1 MRVGE
6 RDLPDRHQKECPKS
20 LDRRKIQ
27 GKEKTC
33 CLLVY
38 SGFYV
43 SRRTPSTRIG
53 DTTISQS
60 SSSAFCR
67 DDSTLHN
74 KRTTPPAALGSLR
87 RRLPKT
93 ASLWPTMGGGSK
105 RSRSKR
111 KPARYQDD
119 NDGDDVPA
127 AAAAVSSDIK
137 RSVDDEAPQPR
148 PPQRKNDDG
157 EGDEGRGRRSR
168 SKPSRFQ
175 EVDQDDAKAAEETTT
190 ANAKK
195 KPPQKKISKPAA
207 AATKKAN
214 AAASGRTP
222 KPVAAQNPKPT
233 DDTNPKKP
241 STRIKI
247 KLSVGKNKG
256 KKRKADSDDVD
267 DEHATMEV
275 KVRVRAAKKLL
286 AGHGVAKVT
295 PTTLGKIATSPTA
308 KLHTETNESSG
319 TDVEPAVAKKNG
331 GGKKLKFR
339 AGANKT
345 SKITSGNDNV
355 KDKQSKVSAKKEM
368 KVKICVAQKP
378 IHKKPATASFEQ
390 QNDEGNGDDSRSKS
404 FTSSNGNEVRVRVI
418 CGNVFPLLHNQ
429 PMHNHLYFDSR
440 GACAYSKAAI
450 VTRKHDARGTA

>member
-119 NDGDDVPA
+119 NDGDDAPA

-295 PTTLGKIATSPTA
+295 PTTLGKIATSPMVR
-308 KLHTETNESSG
+308 TETNESSG

-331 GGKKLKFR
+331 GGKKLKIR

-390 QNDEGNGDDSRSKS
+390 QNGEGNGDDSRSKS

-429 PMHNHLYFDSR
+429 PMHNHLFFDSR
-440 GACAYSKAAI
+440 GACASSKAAI